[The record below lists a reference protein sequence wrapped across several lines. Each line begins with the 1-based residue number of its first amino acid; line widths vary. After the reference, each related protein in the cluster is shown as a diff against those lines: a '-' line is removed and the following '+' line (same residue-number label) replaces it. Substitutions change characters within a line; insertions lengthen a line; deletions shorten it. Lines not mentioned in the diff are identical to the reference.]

1 VEAKVLSTPLTT
13 LFPLNVYEAFLFLLE
28 KAKPLACQ
36 VLPLSSDTYK
46 VPPAVP
52 PQVVAVTVVVA
63 ALWDPGTQVTCVGAL
78 VDAADRVI
86 LTEPKEL
93 DQVDPSPPEATFLL
107 VCREKAWVPAVAG
120 TVTDAEFTVPE
131 LIR

>member
-1 VEAKVLSTPLTT
+1 
-13 LFPLNVYEAFLFLLE
+13 
-28 KAKPLACQ
+28 

-46 VPPAVP
+46 VPPVVP

-78 VDAADRVI
+78 TVVSADLVI